1 LKVVAIIQARMGS
14 ARLPGKVLKTV
25 LNKPL
30 LEYEIERIKRAKSIG
45 EIVVATTKN
54 EEDDAI
60 RNLCDKLS
68 IPTFRGEEEDV
79 LLRYCEAAK
88 EFKAEAIVRLTADCP
103 LMDPFVLDK
112 IISQFLSN
120 GNLDYVSNAIDR
132 TYPRGMDVEVMSKD
146 TLFQLKKLAKSKSE
160 REHVTSY
167 ILKNLK
173 DFRVENVK
181 YINDHHHLRLTVDT
195 MEDFTLIKR
204 LIEYLYPKNK
214 AFTLEDIIDVLHIFP
229 EWKEINAHIEQ
240 KKV

>member
-1 LKVVAIIQARMGS
+1 MGS

-120 GNLDYVSNAIDR
+120 GNL
-132 TYPRGMDVEVMSKD
+132 
-146 TLFQLKKLAKSKSE
+146 
-160 REHVTSY
+160 
-167 ILKNLK
+167 
-173 DFRVENVK
+173 
-181 YINDHHHLRLTVDT
+181 
-195 MEDFTLIKR
+195 
-204 LIEYLYPKNK
+204 
-214 AFTLEDIIDVLHIFP
+214 
-229 EWKEINAHIEQ
+229 
-240 KKV
+240 